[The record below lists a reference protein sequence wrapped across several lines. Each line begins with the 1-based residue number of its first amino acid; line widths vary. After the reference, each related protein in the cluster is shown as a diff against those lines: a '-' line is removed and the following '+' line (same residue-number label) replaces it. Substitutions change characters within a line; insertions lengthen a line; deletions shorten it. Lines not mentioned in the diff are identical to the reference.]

1 MLIHKISIILI
12 PLEKEGMENNFLMK
26 IKVLQVNPL
35 TLFNKFHLLFRM
47 AMHQINLIQIN
58 HFNSLWTSVRKRMI
72 GWTTIMPAILK
83 GITANQSKTT
93 MKVQVFRDKLKRYL
107 KNNRII
113 QIISKKTQIIPLL
126 SLSQRITVI
135 LQIPENIKV
144 ALLFTR
150 MDCLAQK
157 VDL

>member
-1 MLIHKISIILI
+1 
-12 PLEKEGMENNFLMK
+12 MK

-35 TLFNKFHLLFRM
+35 TLFNKFNLLFLM

-58 HFNSLWTSVRKRMI
+58 HFNSLWTSVSRR
-72 GWTTIMPAILK
+72 TISWITIIPVVLI

-93 MKVQVFRDKLKRYL
+93 MKVQVFRDKLRRYL

-113 QIISKKTQIIPLL
+113 QIISKKNPIIPLL
-126 SLSQRITVI
+126 LLSQRITVI
-135 LQIPENIKV
+135 LQIRENIKV
-144 ALLFTR
+144 AHPFTR